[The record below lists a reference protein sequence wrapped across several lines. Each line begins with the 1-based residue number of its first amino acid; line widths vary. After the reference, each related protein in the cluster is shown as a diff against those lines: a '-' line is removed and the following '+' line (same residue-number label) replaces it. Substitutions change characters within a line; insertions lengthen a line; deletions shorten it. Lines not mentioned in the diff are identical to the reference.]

1 MLLKPVERNTL
12 VESVVDQLLAL
23 IKDGSL
29 APGDRLPSERELM
42 KSLNVGRSTI
52 REALRSLAMMKLVDM
67 RPGQGSFVKEMS
79 LSSVI
84 NPEMLS
90 TLMDRNLT
98 ADLLEM
104 RKMIEAPAMELAAK
118 RATEEELI
126 NLQSIVDECRKLHAR
141 GLSTAEPSARLHL
154 EIAGCTHNGVLV
166 MFIESVLGL
175 LTERGAELE
184 HHPGYY
190 DWEINSHQELVEAL
204 TARDGHLAHRLMA
217 RHLEE
222 SFRWLYDQNGSNN
235 GG

>member
-12 VESVVDQLLAL
+12 VGSVVDQLLAL

-104 RKMIEAPAMELAAK
+104 RKMIEAPAMELAAM
-118 RATEEELI
+118 RATEEELTD
-126 NLQSIVDECRKLHAR
+126 LQAIVEECRQLHTR
-141 GLSTAEPSARLHL
+141 GISTAEASARLHL
-154 EIAGCTHNGVLV
+154 EIARCTHNGVLV
-166 MFIESVLGL
+166 MFIEFVLGL
-175 LTERGAELE
+175 LTERGTQLE
-184 HHPGYY
+184 HHQGYY
-190 DWEINSHQELVEAL
+190 NWEINSHQELVDAL
-204 TARDGHLAHRLMA
+204 SARDGHLAHRLMA

>member
-29 APGDRLPSERELM
+29 APGERLPSERDLM
-42 KSLNVGRSTI
+42 KSLNVGRSTV
-52 REALRSLAMMKLVDM
+52 REALRSLVMMNLVDM
-67 RPGQGSFVKEMS
+67 RPGQGSFIKEMS
-79 LSSVI
+79 LSSII

-98 ADLLEM
+98 ADLLET
-104 RKMIEAPAMELAAK
+104 RKMIEPPAIELAAK
-118 RATEEELI
+118 RATAEELV

-141 GLSTAEPSARLHL
+141 GNSTAEPSARLHL
-154 EIAGCTHNGVLV
+154 EITHCTHNGVLV

-175 LTERGAELE
+175 LTERGTQLEL
-184 HHPGYY
+184 HRGYY
-190 DWEINSHQELVEAL
+190 DWEINSHQELVDAL
-204 TARDGHLAHRLMA
+204 IARDGHLAHRLMA

-222 SFRWLYDQNGSNN
+222 SFRWLYDQSVSNN

>member
-23 IKDGSL
+23 IKNGSL
-29 APGDRLPSERELM
+29 APGDRLPSERDLM
-42 KSLNVGRSTI
+42 KSLNVGRSTV
-52 REALRSLAMMKLVDM
+52 REALRSLAMMNLVDM
-67 RPGQGSFVKEMS
+67 RPGQGSFIKEMS
-79 LSSVI
+79 LSSII

-104 RKMIEAPAMELAAK
+104 RKMIEPPAIELAVK
-118 RATEEELI
+118 RATAEELL
-126 NLQSIVDECRKLHAR
+126 NLQSIVDECRKLHAA
-141 GLSTAEPSARLHL
+141 GKSTAEPSARLHL
-154 EIAGCTHNGVLV
+154 EIAHCSHNEVLV

-175 LTERGAELE
+175 LTERGTQLEL
-184 HHPGYY
+184 HRGYY
-190 DWEINSHQELVEAL
+190 DWEINSHQELVDAL
-204 TARDGHLAHRLMA
+204 TARDWHLAHRLMA

-222 SFRWLYDQNGSNN
+222 SFRWLYDQTGSNN

>member
-12 VESVVDQLLAL
+12 VGSVVDQLLAL

-42 KSLNVGRSTI
+42 KSLRVGRSTI
-52 REALRSLAMMKLVDM
+52 REALRSLAMLNLVDM
-67 RPGQGSFVKEMS
+67 RPGQGSFIKEMS

-84 NPEMLS
+84 NAELFT

-118 RATEEELI
+118 RATEEELH
-126 NLQSIVDECRKLHAR
+126 NLQSIIDECRRLHAR
-141 GLSTAEPSARLHL
+141 GISTAETSACLHL
-154 EIAGCTHNGVLV
+154 EIARSTHNGVLV

-175 LTERGAELE
+175 LTERGTELE
-184 HHPGYY
+184 HHPGYN
-190 DWEINSHQELVEAL
+190 DWEINSHQELVDAL
-204 TARDGHLAHRLMA
+204 SARDGHLAHRLMA

-222 SFRWLYDQNGSNN
+222 SFRWLYDQNTSDN

>member
-29 APGDRLPSERELM
+29 APGERLPSERDLM
-42 KSLNVGRSTI
+42 KSLNVGRSTV
-52 REALRSLAMMKLVDM
+52 REALRSLVMMNLVDM
-67 RPGQGSFVKEMS
+67 RPGQGSFIKEMS
-79 LSSVI
+79 LSSII

-98 ADLLEM
+98 ADLLET
-104 RKMIEAPAMELAAK
+104 RKMIEPPAIELAAK
-118 RATEEELI
+118 RATAEELV

-141 GLSTAEPSARLHL
+141 GNSTAEPSARLHL
-154 EIAGCTHNGVLV
+154 EITRCTHNGVLV

-175 LTERGAELE
+175 LTERGTQLEL
-184 HHPGYY
+184 HRGYY
-190 DWEINSHQELVEAL
+190 DWEINSHQELVDAL
-204 TARDGHLAHRLMA
+204 IARDGHLAHRLMA

-222 SFRWLYDQNGSNN
+222 SFRWLYDQTVSNN

>member
-12 VESVVDQLLAL
+12 VESVVDQLLTL
-23 IKDGSL
+23 IKNGSL
-29 APGDRLPSERELM
+29 APGDRLPSERDLM
-42 KSLNVGRSTI
+42 ESLKVGRSTI
-52 REALRSLAMMKLVDM
+52 REALRSLAMMNLVDM
-67 RPGQGSFVKEMS
+67 RPGQGSFVKEMN

-118 RATEEELI
+118 RATEEELRA
-126 NLQSIVDECRKLHAR
+126 LQAIVNECRKLHAK
-141 GLSTAEPSARLHL
+141 GISTAELSACLHL
-154 EIAGCTHNGVLV
+154 ELARCTHNGVLV

-175 LTERGAELE
+175 LTERGTLLE
-184 HHPGYY
+184 HHQGYN
-190 DWEINSHQELVEAL
+190 DWEINSHQELVDAL

-222 SFRWLYDQNGSNN
+222 SFRWLYDQTVSNN

>member
-1 MLLKPVERNTL
+1 
-12 VESVVDQLLAL
+12 
-23 IKDGSL
+23 
-29 APGDRLPSERELM
+29 
-42 KSLNVGRSTI
+42 
-52 REALRSLAMMKLVDM
+52 
-67 RPGQGSFVKEMS
+67 MS

-222 SFRWLYDQNGSNN
+222 SFRWLYDQKESNN